1 MVLSERIAAAR
12 GNAPVDLLLANAR
25 IVNVFSGEILPGSIA
40 VAGGCI
46 AGVGDYPAREV
57 VDLEEKI
64 VAPGFI
70 DPHLH
75 IESAMVSVTEFSR
88 AVLPLGTTTVV
99 ADPHEIANV
108 LGVAGIDYMLRSAE
122 DQPVNIFYTL
132 PSCVPATDMET
143 AGAVLAAQDLAQFI
157 DHPRMVALAEMMNF
171 PGVIDQ
177 VPAVLEKIELAAAR
191 RKPVDGHAPGLSGC
205 DLNAYIAAGISSDH
219 ECTTAGEAE
228 EKLRAGM
235 HIMIR
240 EGTGAKNLADILPL
254 VNAGNCHRMM
264 WCTDDRHPHDIMDRG
279 HVDDLVRRAI
289 QAGMA
294 PVIAIRMAS
303 LNPAQYFGLGHLGA
317 IAPGRQADLVVLSD
331 LSNLEIDSVYAR
343 GVLAAEKGSVQAH
356 VSRPPTRPTPSAMN
370 VCVNDI
376 DFAIAAGGRDMRVIQ
391 ILPGQ
396 IITRAA
402 IMPAAIRDGRAE
414 SDPARDLLKIVVV
427 ERHQGTGNTGKG
439 FVSGIGLKRGAM
451 AASVAHDSHNI
462 IVVGVQDADMRVALD
477 RVVAMGGGLAVA
489 GDGDIYADL
498 PLPVAGLMSP
508 EPLPAVRARL
518 DALIRAAHELGCGL
532 SDPFMSLS
540 FLALPVIPEL
550 KITDKGLVDVTAFQP
565 VGLFVE

>member
-1 MVLSERIAAAR
+1 MTLSEKIAAAR
-12 GNAPVDLLLANAR
+12 GNVPVDLLLANAR
-25 IVNVFSGEILPGSIA
+25 IVNVFSGEVLPGSIA

-75 IESAMVSVTEFSR
+75 IESAMVSVTEFAR

-108 LGVAGIDYMLRSAE
+108 LGTEGIDYMLRSAAG
-122 DQPVNIFYTL
+122 QPVNIFYTL

-143 AGAVLAAQDLAQFI
+143 AGATLAARDLAQFI
-157 DHPRMVALAEMMNF
+157 DHPRIVALAEMMNF
-171 PGVIDQ
+171 PGVIEQ

-191 RKPVDGHAPGLSGC
+191 RKPVDGHAPGLSAL
-205 DLNAYIAAGISSDH
+205 DLHAYIAAGISSDH
-219 ECTTAGEAE
+219 ECTTAREAE

-240 EGTGAKNLADILPL
+240 EGTGAKNLSDILPL
-254 VNAGNCHRMM
+254 VHAGNCHRMM

-289 QAGMA
+289 QGGMA
-294 PVIAIRMAS
+294 PVTAIRMAT

-331 LSNLEIDSVYAR
+331 LPNLEIESVYAAGVPAAENGR
-343 GVLAAEKGSVQAH
+343 VLAH
-356 VSRPPTRPTPSAMN
+356 VPRPPTAPTPSAMN
-370 VCVNDI
+370 VCVSDV
-376 DFAIAAGGRDMRVIQ
+376 DFAIAAEGRELRVIQ

-396 IITRAA
+396 IITHAA
-402 IMPAAIRDGRAE
+402 RMPAAIRDGMAV
-414 SDPARDLLKIVVV
+414 SDPDRDLLKIAVV
-427 ERHQGTGNTGKG
+427 ERHKGTGNTGKG
-439 FVSGIGLKRGAM
+439 FVSGIGLKQGAM

-462 IVVGVQDADMRVALD
+462 IVVGVRDADMRVALD
-477 RVVAMGGGLAVA
+477 RVVSLGGGLAVA
-489 GDGDIYADL
+489 RDGEIQADL

-518 DALIRAAHELGCGL
+518 DALIRAAHECGAGL

-550 KITDKGLVDVTAFQP
+550 KITDKGLVDVTTFQP
-565 VGLFVE
+565 VGLFV